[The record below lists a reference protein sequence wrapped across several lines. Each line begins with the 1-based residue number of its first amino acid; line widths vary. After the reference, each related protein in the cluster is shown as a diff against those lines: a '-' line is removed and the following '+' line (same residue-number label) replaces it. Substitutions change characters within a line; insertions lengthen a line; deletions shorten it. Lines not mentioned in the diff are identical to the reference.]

1 MATNGTGE
9 SEALQ
14 NIERAITGIGN
25 AAPARRDAA
34 PNENSIATFVE
45 DLAEQ
50 YRALGRHSLEH
61 GQYLSQLL
69 NEHADKLLSDNR
81 RVTSLVLQAERKLV
95 ADAENF
101 IGK

>member
-9 SEALQ
+9 HEALQ
-14 NIERAITGIGN
+14 SIERAITGIGKAATRSE
-25 AAPARRDAA
+25 AAPT
-34 PNENSIATFVE
+34 ENSITTFVE

-95 ADAENF
+95 ADAESF